1 MVINNLF
8 RSLFLQIQVDP
19 YLEDALCSNC
29 SLRQGPYF
37 CREMS
42 CFKYYCR
49 SCWDSERKYHHLSAV
64 CLQKFVCNTMY
75 FFFPSQMLWKQWGIT
90 NQLCETVETIRLL
103 PEPPIIPIIIIMVV
117 ILNNTQPL
125 TKKLVKLHYYPKFL
139 LLIPVALK
147 IISKKKLKTCF
158 TC

>member
-1 MVINNLF
+1 MSAGNNLF

-49 SCWDSERKYHHLSAV
+49 SCWDSERKYHNLLFENRYYDQTQLV
-64 CLQKFVCNTMY
+64 QLKL
-75 FFFPSQMLWKQWGIT
+75 FFPFSDAMETMRHHKPIMRNSRNNSSSSRSSNNNNNGGNPQPHTISHQKTREIT
-90 NQLCETVETIRLL
+90 LL
-103 PEPPIIPIIIIMVV
+103 PQISPPHPSGVE
-117 ILNNTQPL
+117 N
-125 TKKLVKLHYYPKFL
+125 HY
-139 LLIPVALK
+139 
-147 IISKKKLKTCF
+147 
-158 TC
+158 